1 MPLGYDVKEE
11 ATEIKE
17 NLSQSRDSFLHSGK
31 YLITEI
37 MWDLTLKQCK
47 TNLKVIK
54 DSYHNELEMYEADV
68 DILRE
73 VST

>member
-1 MPLGYDVKEE
+1 MI
-11 ATEIKE
+11 IKCKMYL
-17 NLSQSRDSFLHSGK
+17 NKTPKISKRYSGK